1 MGSKML
7 GHYYL
12 FDFIVSSSSGMVNI
26 PIVSYPSQ
34 RIHSESADNMAKLC
48 KHYFITFNSVL
59 F

>member
-12 FDFIVSSSSGMVNI
+12 FAFIVSSSSGMVNI
-26 PIVSYPSQ
+26 PIISYPSQ
-34 RIHSESADNMAKLC
+34 CIHNESADNIAKLC
-48 KHYFITFNSVL
+48 NVL